1 MADQLT
7 DKETREIWCLVQL
20 REALGDPL
28 GKLMQDE
35 LVQLARDV
43 VAERDRLR
51 KDAERY
57 LWLRNEAWGGNNKR
71 GPHLVEFKPGY
82 VPSRFTD
89 LAEEAADAAVDAAM
103 ALHAKVSGP
112 DGAAG

>member
-1 MADQLT
+1 MELTMSMFATQADYW
-7 DKETREIWCLVQL
+7 KARAEAAAAAFEREQARADAAEV
-20 REALGDPL
+20 RA
-28 GKLMQDE
+28 E
-35 LVQLARDV
+35 L
-43 VAERDRLR
+43 AE
-51 KDAERY
+51 KNAERY

-103 ALHAKVSGP
+103 ALHNV
-112 DGAAG
+112 